1 MKSVF
6 HICRSQIN
14 VNLSKWSISNWNWT
28 VRSSIEHRRPSISVR
43 SLLPSTNCVTKETT
57 SQCANNEAFRAK
69 MRNTPTCFPIL
80 TILYLVAN
88 CSYFHVK
95 SEEMHTTL
103 MRGLSIRLF
112 WNGIGEAHAAP
123 QAEWPEWFK
132 KYHKR
137 LLYPSRT
144 ALPCQISTGKWKYV
158 NPCLVFSRYIRS
170 TYGERKTASATRMDV
185 CT

>member
-1 MKSVF
+1 M
-6 HICRSQIN
+6 IN
-14 VNLSKWSISNWNWT
+14 SWTSNYSWNQYSIFADPNLMSTFQNGAFQT
-28 VRSSIEHRRPSISVR
+28 ETGRTFIEHRRPSISVR
-43 SLLPSTNCVTKETT
+43 SLLPSTNCVTKETI
-57 SQCANNEAFRAK
+57 SQSANSEAFRAK
-69 MRNTPTCFPIL
+69 MRNTPTCIPIL

-112 WNGIGEAHAAP
+112 WNGIGEAHADP

-132 KYHKR
+132 KYHKC

-144 ALPCQISTGKWKYV
+144 ALPCQISTGKW
-158 NPCLVFSRYIRS
+158 NMS
-170 TYGERKTASATRMDV
+170 THV
-185 CT
+185 